1 MCSLHLRRAEI
12 PPKLLLGTSVVC
24 GPDSGTAGS
33 RPASGRCLCVVLE
46 PPRVLST
53 APFCQSAPPAE
64 DTGQTEQPAGPSLC
78 LVLGL
83 GFLPRSG
90 AELGPGSQRIE
101 APWAAGGQGAGA
113 PCGSPAPQSG
123 SCSHGRQPRRAPD
136 FRYKPSIRLFF
147 LLWELLIKTVCLV
160 ETLQKLYRKNKQ
172 I

>member
-12 PPKLLLGTSVVC
+12 PPKVLLGTSVVC

-46 PPRVLST
+46 LPRALS
-53 APFCQSAPPAE
+53 AAHFCQSAPPAE

-78 LVLGL
+78 LALGP

-90 AELGPGSQRIE
+90 AELGPGSRRRE
-101 APWAAGGQGAGA
+101 APWAGGGQGAGA
-113 PCGSPAPQSG
+113 PGGSPAPQSG
-123 SCSHGRQPRRAPD
+123 SCSHGRQPRRAPG
-136 FRYKPSIRLFF
+136 FCYKPSIRLFF